1 MPYQPLLC
9 RPSCAAGP
17 LKSACMCMC
26 VVRLLAPLLHT
37 KPTRE
42 QLVQR
47 LLPLVVAHAAQA
59 RVAACGWSMQCSR
72 QSAME
77 KPISDGADA

>member
-59 RVAACGWSMQCSR
+59 RVAACG
-72 QSAME
+72 
-77 KPISDGADA
+77 